1 LKIGVCRSW
10 AGTTF
15 YIKNTTQMQQT
26 RLTHTSGDA
35 SASPVSFRA
44 QSGKIQPDAQSAAAL

>member
-35 SASPVSFRA
+35 SASPCHLVP
-44 QSGKIQPDAQSAAAL
+44 KVAALKKMPPTA